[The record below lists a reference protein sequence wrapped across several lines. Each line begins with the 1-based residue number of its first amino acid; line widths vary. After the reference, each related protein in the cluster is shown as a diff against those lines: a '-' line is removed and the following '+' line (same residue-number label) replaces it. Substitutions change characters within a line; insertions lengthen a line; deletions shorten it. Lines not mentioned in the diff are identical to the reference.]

1 MSRRDTEAIGDAIR
15 VFLRSEGL
23 ETPYNQYRLISA
35 WPAVMG
41 NTIAKYTSEI
51 YIKNQTLYVRLTSP
65 ALRNDLNMQRK
76 NIVNKL
82 NKHINALVISDIM
95 FI

>member
-1 MSRRDTEAIGDAIR
+1 MRRRDTEAIVDAIR